1 MELLIPVVITIIFSA
16 LFSGLEI
23 AFVTA
28 NKLKIEVD
36 KSKDYLSARILSKFV
51 KKPSRFLGAL
61 LVGNNIALVI
71 YGIFIAKMLE
81 MPLRQM
87 LAGSPGEEAMLL
99 ILQTLIST
107 LIIFIFG
114 EFLPK
119 TLFRIN
125 PNSILNFFAIPF
137 NLFYILFYPVI
148 GFFTGLS
155 ELILKY
161 LLKVNITQPEYVFG
175 IVDLD
180 HFLSESSAVTQEES
194 EDYQEIQMFQ
204 NARDLGNVKL
214 RECMVPRNE
223 IVALNQE
230 ESIDTLTGLFIESG
244 HSKVLIYQDSIDNI
258 IGYTHSYDL
267 FKKPETIVEITMPV
281 MIVPE
286 TMPASIL
293 LNMFMDERKSVAL
306 VVDEFGGTAGMLTIE
321 DIIEEIFGEIDDEYD
336 VEELSEKQID
346 ERSFILSGRHEIDYL
361 NQKYRLGLPESDD
374 YETLAGLIIF
384 NHESIPGVNEEIR
397 VDDFVFT
404 ILSATENRI
413 EEVLLKINPD

>member
-36 KSKDYLSARILSKFV
+36 KNKDYLSARILSKFV

-148 GFFTGLS
+148 AFFTGLS

-161 LLKVNITQPEYVFG
+161 LLKVNITQPEHVFG

-267 FKKPETIVEITMPV
+267 FKKPETIAEITMPV

-336 VEELSEKQID
+336 VEELSEKQIA
-346 ERSFILSGRHEIDYL
+346 EHSFIFSGHHEIDYL